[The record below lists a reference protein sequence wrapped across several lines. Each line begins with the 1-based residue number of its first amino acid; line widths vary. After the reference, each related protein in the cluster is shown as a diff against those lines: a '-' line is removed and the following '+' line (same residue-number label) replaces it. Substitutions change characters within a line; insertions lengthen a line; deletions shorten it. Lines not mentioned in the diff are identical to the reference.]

1 MQLFPAKVE
10 IVGNYLAIRWRNNK
24 ESIIEAKILRENSP
38 SAENKGETDLF
49 GNLSQI
55 KNANTPKNV
64 QILKFERIG
73 NYAIRIVFSDGHSSG
88 IYHWSLLK
96 DLGN

>member
-1 MQLFPAKVE
+1 MQFFPGKVE
-10 IVGNYLAIRWRNNK
+10 IIGNYLAIRWRNNK
-24 ESIIEAKILRENSP
+24 ESIIEANILRENSP

-73 NYAIRIVFSDGHSSG
+73 NYAIRIVFNDGHSSG

>member
-1 MQLFPAKVE
+1 MQFFPAKVE
-10 IVGNYLAIRWRNNK
+10 IVGNYLAIRWKNNK

-64 QILKFERIG
+64 QILKFDRIG
-73 NYAIRIVFSDGHSSG
+73 NYAIRIVFNDGHSSG